1 MIDCVGKTPEYV
13 LKTVFGYDD
22 FRLLQKNIIDNV
34 LNKKDTL
41 AIMPTGGGKSLCYQI
56 PALIFDGLTVVIS
69 PLISLMQDQVSALNA
84 AGIDAVFL
92 NSSVDWEQYKDSMN
106 SIRFGSTK
114 IVYVSPEGLTT
125 PRIND
130 LLHDPNVNV
139 SCITVDEAHCIS
151 DWGHDFRPDYMEIA
165 SIRRQFKNAVC
176 LALTATATVQ
186 VQMDIVKNLG
196 LFNPDV
202 LLSSFDRPN
211 IFLSVNHKTKDGIEQ
226 ILECI
231 ERHKDECGIIYCF
244 SKKDVDS
251 LTEELQSRGYSALNY
266 HAGLTNEIRAE
277 NQNKFINDEIQIMVA
292 TLAFGM
298 GINKPNVRFVIHQT
312 MPKSI
317 EQYYQEIGR
326 AGRDGLP
333 SEALLL
339 HSGSDLYK
347 IRLLFD
353 ENVDKTRSEKLL
365 LGMQKYISTQVCRR
379 KSLLKYFG
387 EDYTKENECCCDLC
401 NLGRPPV
408 RDLTIPIQKLMSCII
423 RTGAKFG
430 SNYVIDVLVGSTN
443 KKIIERGHEKLSTY
457 GIGTEFD
464 VDGWKSLVEVL
475 ISNKLLV
482 KVGDYS
488 ILNMTQKGLDL
499 LRSRQKIEIEFRTAI
514 STPEIRKSNGIAFPK
529 PEKKQKSA
537 SKTIDFGNDENSKAL
552 FEELKKWRR
561 KKASEESIPPYII
574 FNDRTLLDI
583 VAKRP
588 QNLFDLK
595 CCNGIGEMK
604 AQKYGNDVLQIV
616 VSQ

>member
-1 MIDCVGKTPEYV
+1 MINCVGKSPEYV
-13 LKTVFGYDD
+13 LKTVFGYDE
-22 FRLLQKNIIDNV
+22 FRLLQKNIIENV

-56 PALIFDGLTVVIS
+56 PALIFDGLTVVVS
-69 PLISLMQDQVSALNA
+69 PLISLMQDQVAALNA
-84 AGIDAVFL
+84 AGIEAVFL
-92 NSSVDWEQYKDSMN
+92 NSSVDWEQYKESMN
-106 SIRFGSTK
+106 AIRFGSTK
-114 IVYVSPEGLTT
+114 IVYVSPEGLAT

-130 LLHDPNVNV
+130 LLHDSAVKV

-165 SIRRQFKNAVC
+165 AIRKQFKNAVC
-176 LALTATATVQ
+176 LALTATATLQ
-186 VQMDIVKNLG
+186 VRLDIVKNLG
-196 LFNPDV
+196 LKEPDI

-211 IFLSVNHKTKDGIEQ
+211 IFLSVNQKKKNGIEQ
-226 ILECI
+226 IVECI
-231 ERHKDECGIIYCF
+231 ERHKDECGIVYCF

-251 LTEELQSRGYSALNY
+251 LTEELQSLGYSALNY
-266 HAGLTNEIRAE
+266 HAGLTNEVRAL

-333 SEALLL
+333 SEAMLLY
-339 HSGSDLYK
+339 SGSDSFK

-353 ENVDKTRSEKLL
+353 DSVDKERSEKLL
-365 LGMQKYISTQVCRR
+365 LGMQNYVTNQVCRR

-387 EDYTKENECCCDLC
+387 ESYNSQNSCCCDLC
-401 NLGRPPV
+401 NLGAPPK

-423 RTGAKFG
+423 RTGSKFG
-430 SNYVIDVLVGSTN
+430 ASYVVDVLVGSKQ
-443 KKIIERGHEKLSTY
+443 KKIVERGHDKVSTY

-464 VDGWKSLVEVL
+464 ADGWKSLVEVL

-482 KVGDYS
+482 KTGEYA

-499 LRSRQKIEIEFRTAI
+499 LRSREKIEIEFRTAV
-514 STPEIRKSNGIAFPK
+514 STPESRKSNEIAFPK
-529 PEKKQKSA
+529 PEKRTKSV
-537 SKTIDFGNDENSKAL
+537 SKTIDFGDDSASEEL
-552 FEELKKWRR
+552 FESLKKWRR
-561 KKASEESIPPYII
+561 KKASEEGVPPYIV

-583 VAKRP
+583 VSKKP
-588 QNLFDLK
+588 QSLNELLD
-595 CCNGIGEMK
+595 CNGIGEMK
-604 AQKYGNDVLQIV
+604 AQKYGSEVLSIIQN
-616 VSQ
+616 